1 MQLQIVTNQTKKQ
14 QETKYLVI
22 EGFLEKLGK
31 SGFSKDELLQITNH
45 FWHFPKK
52 TSQNKQWIMTDKSGE
67 LLGTMLLKRKNEDIT
82 SLKDYL
88 SLFKTFPKKKILK
101 LLTIFAILEHDL
113 KENEVYIDH
122 IVANKNNR
130 HSGVGTAL
138 LEKAQEDILPNEF
151 LSLYVAASNTR
162 ALRLYQR
169 KGFTILD
176 TGNSYIRKKL
186 ISEEKW
192 HYMVWMKPSSLKTRN
207 QKD

>member
-1 MQLQIVTNQTKKQ
+1 MQLEIVTNQSKKQ
-14 QETKYLVI
+14 KETKNLVI
-22 EGFLEKLGK
+22 EGFLGKLGK
-31 SGFSKDELLQITNH
+31 SGFSTEELLQITNH
-45 FWHFPKK
+45 FWSFPKK
-52 TSQNKQWIMTDKSGE
+52 SSRNKQWIMTDESGK
-67 LLGTMLLKRKNEDIT
+67 LLGTMLLKRENDET
-82 SLKDYL
+82 SSLKDYL
-88 SLFKTFPKKKILK
+88 TLFKQFPKKKILK

-130 HSGVGTAL
+130 HGGVGTAL
-138 LEKAQEDILPNEF
+138 LDTAQQDILPNEF

-169 KGFTILD
+169 KGFTIVE
-176 TGNSYIRKKL
+176 TGNSFIRKKL

-192 HYMVWMKPSSLKTRN
+192 HYMIWKKPSSLKTRN

>member
-1 MQLQIVTNQTKKQ
+1 MELEIVTNQSKKQ
-14 QETKYLVI
+14 KVTKNLVI
-22 EGFLEKLGK
+22 EGFLGKLEK
-31 SGFSKDELLQITNH
+31 SGFSKEELLQITNH

-52 TSQNKQWIMTDKSGE
+52 TSQNKQWIVTDESGD
-67 LLGTMLLKRKNEDIT
+67 LLGTMLLKRENDET
-82 SLKDYL
+82 SSLKDYL
-88 SLFKTFPKKKILK
+88 TLFKQFPKKKILK

-169 KGFTILD
+169 KGFTIVE
-176 TGNSYIRKKL
+176 TGNSFIRKKL

-192 HYMVWMKPSSLKTRN
+192 HYMIWKKPSSLKTRN